1 MTTASSVKKKKSCMA
16 EPLVLCWVFYFFPSP
31 HSFVLWSFRPGA
43 LYFHIE
49 VRRKRGTI
57 EGRDEEMMNGS
68 R

>member
-1 MTTASSVKKKKSCMA
+1 MTTTSSVKKKKLYGRA
-16 EPLVLCWVFYFFPSP
+16 VGFVLGFLFLLSP
-31 HSFVLWSFRPGA
+31 HSFVFRSFRPGA

-49 VRRKRGTI
+49 VRRKRGTK